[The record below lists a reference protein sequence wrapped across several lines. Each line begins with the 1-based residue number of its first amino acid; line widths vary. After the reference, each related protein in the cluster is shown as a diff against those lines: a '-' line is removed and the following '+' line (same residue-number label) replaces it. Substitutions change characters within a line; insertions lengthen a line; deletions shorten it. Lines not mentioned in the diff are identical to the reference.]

1 MRIACRKSVVFLLCL
16 IPFMLL
22 VFNALTHNLTANP
35 IKEITHFTGEWALN
49 FLLLTLAITPIRKL
63 TGLNALIA
71 YRRMLGLY
79 AFFYACLHF
88 ATYLVL
94 DQFFDWR
101 EILLDVAKRPYITVG
116 FAAFILLIPLAVT
129 STNKMVQRLGA
140 NWRKLHRLVYPIAV
154 FAVLH
159 YLWLVKADIL
169 PPLLYAAILALLLML
184 RSSKIKIRKK
194 PPLAPSQLRP

>member
-1 MRIACRKSVVFLLCL
+1 
-16 IPFMLL
+16 MLL

-49 FLLLTLAITPIRKL
+49 FLLLTLAITPLRKL

-101 EILLDVAKRPYITVG
+101 EILLDVTRRPYITVG

-159 YLWLVKADIL
+159 YLWLVKADLL